1 MAIISKK
8 ENQAYVQPIPPH
20 CPYRAAPPVTGVVVG
35 VGFTVVVGVV
45 GVGVMVV
52 GVVVGLTVVTP
63 VPVGAPPGTTVGIVD
78 GCRAVFQVAVVGYA
92 VVAMVGTGVPYG
104 VGPGTND
111 G

>member
-35 VGFTVVVGVV
+35 VGVGVTVVVGVV

-52 GVVVGLTVVTP
+52 GLTVVVTP